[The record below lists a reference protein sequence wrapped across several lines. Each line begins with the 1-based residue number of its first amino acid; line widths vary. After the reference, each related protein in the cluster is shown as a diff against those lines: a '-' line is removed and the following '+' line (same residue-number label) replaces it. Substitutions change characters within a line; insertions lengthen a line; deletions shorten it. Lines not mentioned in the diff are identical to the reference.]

1 MKKSLRLI
9 SMLLVI
15 AMCLSLGLSSC
26 NNPGNQEVPDDGG
39 STGGG
44 GWRPPE
50 DEYTIPKE
58 EGYNQ
63 ITFYW
68 TYPGLIENCD
78 VWAWWDGKE
87 GSGYLLHE
95 CDYGVKAVIN
105 VPEGVEQVGFIV
117 RRDCSDP
124 GGNAWGDATKDF
136 GEDRFAV
143 IEGEE
148 TFIWLKSGDPAQYT
162 SEDGGKTL
170 TEIKKFTLAGME
182 TEHKIR
188 YSLTPK
194 IAISSYNQV
203 KIYEGDRELTI
214 VDISS
219 FGKEATGGVIEVD
232 EALDL
237 SKSLSC
243 FFTETSSA
251 ISRIIRSSAQ
261 PSSSVRKGLPY
272 SNISNNLS
280 MPYKS

>member
-26 NNPGNQEVPDDGG
+26 NKPNTPEVPDDGG

-87 GSGYLLHE
+87 GFGYLLHE

-124 GGNAWGDATKDF
+124 GGTSWGSAAKDYDQ
-136 GEDRFAV
+136 DRFAK
-143 IEGEE
+143 IEGRE
-148 TFIWLKSGDPAQYT
+148 TVVYLQSGDPNQY
-162 SEDGGKTL
+162 SSKDGGQTL
-170 TEIKKFTLAGME
+170 DMAKKFTMVSMADRNKLSY
-182 TEHKIR
+182 K
-188 YSLTPK
+188 LTPK
-194 IAISSYNQV
+194 TTISDAAQV
-203 KIYEGDRELTI
+203 KVLEDGKLIPILFRTYAIFAQRGSFTELTPSRDN
-214 VDISS
+214 VFFYHLGRTMEDAKIS
-219 FGKEATGGVIEVD
+219 A
-232 EALDL
+232 
-237 SKSLSC
+237 
-243 FFTETSSA
+243 
-251 ISRIIRSSAQ
+251 
-261 PSSSVRKGLPY
+261 
-272 SNISNNLS
+272 
-280 MPYKS
+280 